1 MFVVRT
7 RNFQFALM
15 LATALFVSL
24 WPGAG
29 RAYTDEQQQ
38 ACMGDAF
45 RLCGGEIPDVER
57 VRACM
62 NRNKSQLSPGCRV
75 HFRPEP
81 EAASGVRQRP
91 LSIRAAGSRK
101 HVIARQRNSKKSARS
116 REDWD

>member
-1 MFVVRT
+1 MFGAGI

-15 LATALFVSL
+15 LATALSVSL
-24 WPGAG
+24 WPAAS

-38 ACMGDAF
+38 ACTGDAF
-45 RLCGGEIPDVER
+45 RLCGAEIPDVAR
-57 VRACM
+57 VSACM

-81 EAASGVRQRP
+81 AAARIAARRP

-101 HVIARQRNSKKSARS
+101 HVRANQRKSKSSARP
-116 REDWD
+116 REG

>member
-1 MFVVRT
+1 MIVVRA
-7 RNFQFALM
+7 RNSQFGLM

-24 WPGAG
+24 WPAAS

-62 NRNKSQLSPGCRV
+62 NRSKSQLSPGCRV
-75 HFRPEP
+75 HFRPDP
-81 EAASGVRQRP
+81 EAVSVAGQRP

-101 HVIARQRNSKKSARS
+101 HVSAKQRRPKKSARS
-116 REDWD
+116 REE

>member
-1 MFVVRT
+1 MIVVA
-7 RNFQFALM
+7 RNSQFGLM

-24 WPGAG
+24 WPAAS

-62 NRNKSQLSPGCRV
+62 NRSKSQLSPGCRV
-75 HFRPEP
+75 HFRPNP
-81 EAASGVRQRP
+81 EAVPVAAQRP
-91 LSIRAAGSRK
+91 LSIRAAGSRQ
-101 HVIARQRNSKKSARS
+101 HVSAKQRKSKKSARS
-116 REDWD
+116 REE